1 MALSVKHAKVL
12 SIPDGAD
19 DTVARPSDWNAGHKL
34 EQATARILGRVSVG
48 DGDTEELTAAQVR
61 TFLEL
66 AGVATSGAYSDLTG
80 KPTLGSLAAKNQAA
94 MADLAATGTPDNT
107 TYLRG
112 DGTWTTPPSAPV
124 TSVNGST
131 GAVTLTQDT
140 VGDGTTYKQYS
151 QTEKTKLAG
160 IASGATANSSD
171 ATLLARANH
180 TGTQSAD
187 TLTDGSTNKAYT
199 GTEQTKLAGITAG
212 ADPTGATIHAATSKA
227 TPIDADE
234 LGLIDTAASN
244 ALKRLTWAN
253 LKATLKSYFDTL
265 YALATHSHAWSDI
278 TSGKPTTLSGYG
290 ITDAIANS
298 LLTTRGDII
307 TRGAS
312 APQRLALGTSGQV
325 LKSDGTDVVWGAAG
339 GGWTTI
345 SGPTSLSGSA
355 VDITSIPSTYTDLL
369 LVYTGGVSHDN
380 ASNRQINLQFSMD
393 NGSNWETAFQLIASA
408 AASVVSRGATLFV
421 GYSKDAGLII
431 NGLTQSTTD
440 TSTADAFTRGAQHAG
455 GINALRISVLTAGS
469 FDSGTITLFG
479 R

>member
-12 SIPDGAD
+12 AIADGPD
-19 DTVARPSDWNAGHKL
+19 DTVVRPSDWNAAL
-34 EQATARILGRVSVG
+34 NVRQSADRILGRVSVG
-48 DGDTEELTAAQVR
+48 EGDTEELTAAQVK
-61 TFLEL
+61 TLL
-66 AGVATSGAYSDLTG
+66 ALATVAETGAYSDLTG

-124 TSVNGST
+124 TSVNGAT

-160 IASGATANSSD
+160 IATGATANSSD

-212 ADPTGATIHAATSKA
+212 ADPTGETIHAATGKS
-227 TPIDADE
+227 TPVDADE
-234 LGLIDTAASN
+234 LGLIDSAASN
-244 ALKRLTWAN
+244 ALKKLTWAN

-312 APQRLALGTSGQV
+312 APQRLALGSSGQV
-325 LKSDGTDVVWGAAG
+325 LKSDGTDAVWGAVPSA
-339 GGWTTI
+339 GWTTI
-345 SGPTSLSGSA
+345 SGPTSLSG
-355 VDITSIPSTYTDLL
+355 
-369 LVYTGGVSHDN
+369 
-380 ASNRQINLQFSMD
+380 
-393 NGSNWETAFQLIASA
+393 
-408 AASVVSRGATLFV
+408 
-421 GYSKDAGLII
+421 
-431 NGLTQSTTD
+431 
-440 TSTADAFTRGAQHAG
+440 
-455 GINALRISVLTAGS
+455 
-469 FDSGTITLFG
+469 
-479 R
+479 